1 MPALVAG
8 IHVFKPVQCK
18 DVDGRDKPGHDA
30 VHLPQAYKI
39 NDGGNLMNRA
49 IVSSLGATFI
59 LLSSPATAAE
69 IKVISA
75 GAVRSVIA
83 GMIEDY
89 RKRSGDTFDFTVGTT
104 GELRDVI
111 ASGKPADLLITS
123 APLMADLEKTG
134 KLTAGSRTDL
144 GRVGIG
150 VAIRDGAT
158 APDFS
163 TPEAFR
169 TMLLDAK
176 SVAYTAPELGGTSG
190 VHLLALLKTLGIY
203 DAVAKKAIHAKG
215 GIDISQKVARGEAE
229 IGITLISEIVPVK
242 GARMAGPLP
251 ESLQLWTVYAS
262 AIPASSTQP
271 AAARAFVAALTSP
284 AMAPRWTAGGFQP
297 PK

>member
-1 MPALVAG
+1 MMRYL
-8 IHVFKPVQCK
+8 
-18 DVDGRDKPGHDA
+18 
-30 VHLPQAYKI
+30 
-39 NDGGNLMNRA
+39 A
-49 IVSSLGATFI
+49 IAIAMT
-59 LLSSPATAAE
+59 LLTSPASAAE

-89 RKRSGDTFDFTVGTT
+89 RTRSGDSFDFTVGTT
-104 GELRDVI
+104 GELHDVI
-111 ASGKPADLLITS
+111 ASGKGADLLITS
-123 APLMADLEKTG
+123 APLMAELEKTG
-134 KLTAGSRTDL
+134 KLTPGSRTDL

-150 VAIRDGAT
+150 VAIREGAT

-163 TPEAFR
+163 TPDAFR
-169 TMLLDAK
+169 AMLLDAK

-190 VHLLALLKTLGIY
+190 IHLLVVLKQLGIF
-203 DAVAKKAIHAKG
+203 DAIARKAVHAKG
-215 GIDISQKVARGEAE
+215 GIDISQKVARGDAE

-251 ESLQLWTVYAS
+251 ESLQLWTIYTS

-271 AAARAFVAALTSP
+271 GAARAFVGALTSP
-284 AMAPRWTAGGFQP
+284 AMAARWTAGGFEP

>member
-1 MPALVAG
+1 MKSAVLIAAASISFATPA
-8 IHVFKPVQCK
+8 
-18 DVDGRDKPGHDA
+18 
-30 VHLPQAYKI
+30 
-39 NDGGNLMNRA
+39 
-49 IVSSLGATFI
+49 S
-59 LLSSPATAAE
+59 AAE

-89 RKRSGDTFDFTVGTT
+89 RARSGDSFDFTVGTT
-104 GELRDVI
+104 GQLRDAI
-111 ASGKPADLLITS
+111 ASGRSADLLITS
-123 APLMADLEKTG
+123 APLMTELEKTG
-134 KLTAGSRTDL
+134 KLTPGSRTDL

-150 VAIRDGAT
+150 VAIREGAP

-163 TPEAFR
+163 TPAAFQK
-169 TMLLDAK
+169 MLLDAK
-176 SVAYTAPELGGTSG
+176 SVTYTAPELGGTSG
-190 VHLLALLKTLGIY
+190 VHVLVLLKKFGIY

-251 ESLQLWTVYAS
+251 EALQLWTIYTS
-262 AIPASSTQP
+262 AIPMSSKEP
-271 AAARAFVAALTSP
+271 SAARAFVNALTSP
-284 AMAPRWTAGGFQP
+284 AMAARWTAGGFEP

>member
-1 MPALVAG
+1 M
-8 IHVFKPVQCK
+8 K
-18 DVDGRDKPGHDA
+18 
-30 VHLPQAYKI
+30 
-39 NDGGNLMNRA
+39 RA
-49 IVSSLGATFI
+49 IASTILAATI
-59 LLSSPATAAE
+59 VCSAPATAAE

-83 GMIEDY
+83 GMMEDY
-89 RKRSGDTFDFTVGTT
+89 RTRSGDTFDFTVGTT

-134 KLTAGSRTDL
+134 KLTPGSRIDL

-150 VAIRDGAT
+150 VAVREGAPV
-158 APDFS
+158 PDFS

-169 TMLLDAK
+169 KMLLDAK
-176 SVAYTAPELGGTSG
+176 SITYTAPELGGTSG
-190 VHLLALLKTLGIY
+190 VHLLALLKQFGVY

-229 IGITLISEIVPVK
+229 IGVTLISEIVPVK

-271 AAARAFVAALTSP
+271 AAARAFVNALTSP
-284 AMAPRWTAGGFQP
+284 AMAARWTAGGFQP

>member
-1 MPALVAG
+1 M
-8 IHVFKPVQCK
+8 K
-18 DVDGRDKPGHDA
+18 
-30 VHLPQAYKI
+30 
-39 NDGGNLMNRA
+39 RA
-49 IVSSLGATFI
+49 IASTIIAMSAMFAG
-59 LLSSPATAAE
+59 PATAAE

-75 GAVRSVIA
+75 GAVRSVVA

-89 RKRSGDTFDFTVGTT
+89 RARSGDTFQFTIGTT

-111 ASGKPADLLITS
+111 TSGKPADLLITS

-134 KLTAGSRTDL
+134 KLTPGSRTDL

-150 VAIRDGAT
+150 VAIREGAT

-163 TPEAFR
+163 TPETFR
-169 TMLLDAK
+169 KMLLDVK

-190 VHLLALLKTLGIY
+190 VHLFALMKTLGIY
-203 DAVAKKAIHAKG
+203 DAVTKKGIHAKG
-215 GIDISQKVARGEAE
+215 GIDISEKVARGEAE

-242 GARMAGPLP
+242 GARMVGPLP
-251 ESLQLWTVYAS
+251 ESLQLWTVYTS

-271 AAARAFVAALTSP
+271 AAARAFVNALTSP
-284 AMAPRWTAGGFQP
+284 GMAARWTAGGFEP

>member
-1 MPALVAG
+1 MK
-8 IHVFKPVQCK
+8 HVF
-18 DVDGRDKPGHDA
+18 A
-30 VHLPQAYKI
+30 SI
-39 NDGGNLMNRA
+39 I
-49 IVSSLGATFI
+49 IVASVITSG
-59 LLSSPATAAE
+59 PATAAE

-150 VAIRDGAT
+150 VAVREGAT

-169 TMLLDAK
+169 KMLLDVK
-176 SVAYTAPELGGTSG
+176 SVAYTAPELGGTSA
-190 VHLLALLKTLGIY
+190 VHLFALLKKLGIY
-203 DAVAKKAIHAKG
+203 DEITKKGIHAKG

-251 ESLQLWTVYAS
+251 ESLQLWTIYAS

-271 AAARAFVAALTSP
+271 AAARAFVEALTSP
-284 AMAPRWTAGGFQP
+284 AMAARWTAGGFQP

>member
-1 MPALVAG
+1 MKRVIALVAAS
-8 IHVFKPVQCK
+8 IAFAAP
-18 DVDGRDKPGHDA
+18 
-30 VHLPQAYKI
+30 
-39 NDGGNLMNRA
+39 
-49 IVSSLGATFI
+49 SS
-59 LLSSPATAAE
+59 AAE

-83 GMIEDY
+83 GMIADY
-89 RKRSGDTFDFTVGTT
+89 RTRSGDTFDFTVGTT

-134 KLTAGSRTDL
+134 KLTPGSRTDL

-150 VAIRDGAT
+150 VAIREGAA

-163 TPEAFR
+163 TPDAFR
-169 TMLLDAK
+169 KTLLDAR

-190 VHLLALLKTLGIY
+190 VHLLALLKQLGIY
-203 DAVAKKAIHAKG
+203 DAVAKKAVHAKG
-215 GIDISQKVARGEAE
+215 GIDISEKVARGEAE
-229 IGITLISEIVPVK
+229 IGVTLISEIVPVK

-271 AAARAFVAALTSP
+271 AAARAFVSALTSP
-284 AMAPRWTAGGFQP
+284 AMAARWTAGGFQP

>member
-1 MPALVAG
+1 M
-8 IHVFKPVQCK
+8 K
-18 DVDGRDKPGHDA
+18 
-30 VHLPQAYKI
+30 
-39 NDGGNLMNRA
+39 RA
-49 IVSSLGATFI
+49 IASLIAT
-59 LLSSPATAAE
+59 ATVLYAAPGSAAE

-89 RKRSGDTFDFTVGTT
+89 RKRSGDTFNFTVGTT

-134 KLTAGSRTDL
+134 KLTAGSRADL

-150 VAIRDGAT
+150 VAIREGTT

-169 TMLLDAK
+169 KMLLDVK

-190 VHLLALLKTLGIY
+190 VHLFALLKTLGIY
-203 DAVAKKAIHAKG
+203 DAVTKKGIHAKG
-215 GIDISQKVARGEAE
+215 GIDISEKVARGEAE
-229 IGITLISEIVPVK
+229 IGVTLISEIVPVK

-251 ESLQLWTVYAS
+251 EELQLWTVYAS

-271 AAARAFVAALTSP
+271 AAARAFVEALTSP
-284 AMAPRWTAGGFQP
+284 AMAARWTAGGFQP

>member
-1 MPALVAG
+1 
-8 IHVFKPVQCK
+8 
-18 DVDGRDKPGHDA
+18 
-30 VHLPQAYKI
+30 
-39 NDGGNLMNRA
+39 MNRA
-49 IVSSLGATFI
+49 TRDCYWHPLAFTA
-59 LLSSPATAAE
+59 PATAAE

-123 APLMADLEKTG
+123 APLMAELEKTG

-150 VAIRDGAT
+150 VAIREGAP

-169 TMLLDAK
+169 KMLLDAK

-190 VHLLALLKTLGIY
+190 VHLFALLKKLGIY
-203 DAVAKKAIHAKG
+203 DE
-215 GIDISQKVARGEAE
+215 IDQEGDPRQGRHRHLAE
-229 IGITLISEIVPVK
+229 G
-242 GARMAGPLP
+242 GARRGRDRHHADQRDRAG
-251 ESLQLWTVYAS
+251 EGRADGR
-262 AIPASSTQP
+262 P
-271 AAARAFVAALTSP
+271 AAGGAAAVDRLHVRDPGEQHAARRRARLRRA
-284 AMAPRWTAGGFQP
+284 R
-297 PK
+297 

>member
-1 MPALVAG
+1 MARGPALV
-8 IHVFKPVQCK
+8 I
-18 DVDGRDKPGHDA
+18 A
-30 VHLPQAYKI
+30 V
-39 NDGGNLMNRA
+39 
-49 IVSSLGATFI
+49 ATA
-59 LLSSPATAAE
+59 LLTTPTTAAE

-89 RKRSGDTFDFTVGTT
+89 RQRSGDTFDFTIGTT

-123 APLMADLEKTG
+123 APLMAELEKTG
-134 KLTAGSRTDL
+134 RLTPGSRTDL

-150 VAIRDGAT
+150 VAIREGAP

-163 TPEAFR
+163 TPAAFQK
-169 TMLLDAK
+169 MLLDAK
-176 SVAYTAPELGGTSG
+176 SVTYTAPELGGTSG
-190 VHLLALLKTLGIY
+190 VHVLGLLKKFGIY

-229 IGITLISEIVPVK
+229 IGVTLISEIVPVK
-242 GARMAGPLP
+242 GARMTGALP
-251 ESLQLWTVYAS
+251 EALQLWTVYTS
-262 AIPASSTQP
+262 AIPVASKEP
-271 AAARAFVAALTSP
+271 AAARAFVKALTSP
-284 AMAPRWTAGGFQP
+284 AMAARWTAGGFEP

>member
-1 MPALVAG
+1 LKKAISVILVS
-8 IHVFKPVQCK
+8 
-18 DVDGRDKPGHDA
+18 
-30 VHLPQAYKI
+30 AY
-39 NDGGNLMNRA
+39 A
-49 IVSSLGATFI
+49 SL
-59 LLSSPATAAE
+59 STAFAAD

-83 GMIEDY
+83 GMIEEY
-89 RKRSGDTFDFTVGTT
+89 RKSSGDRFDFTVGTT
-104 GELRDVI
+104 GQLRDTI

-123 APLMADLEKTG
+123 GPLMVEIEKTG
-134 KLTAGSRTDL
+134 KLTPGSRVDL

-150 VAIRDGAT
+150 VAVRAGAA

-169 TMLLDAK
+169 KMLRDVR

-190 VHLLALLKTLGIY
+190 VHLFGLLKTLGLY
-203 DAVAKKAIHAKG
+203 EAVTKKGVPAKG

-242 GARMAGPLP
+242 GVRMAGPLP
-251 ESLQLWTVYAS
+251 EVYQLWTIYTS

-271 AAARAFVAALTSP
+271 AAARAFVNALTAP
-284 AMAPRWTAGGFQP
+284 AMASRWIAGGFVP
-297 PK
+297 PN